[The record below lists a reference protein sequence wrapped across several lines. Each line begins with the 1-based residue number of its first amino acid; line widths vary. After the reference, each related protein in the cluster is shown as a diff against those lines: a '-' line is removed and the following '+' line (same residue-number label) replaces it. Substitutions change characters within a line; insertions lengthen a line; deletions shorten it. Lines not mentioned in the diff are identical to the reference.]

1 MEHKT
6 EKKYAYVEGG
16 GVPLTLATAQPAPHA
31 HMAVPECSLCGQA
44 IAVSAVTPSAGAR
57 RPATPRPTVF
67 PHSVRDLL

>member
-6 EKKYAYVEGG
+6 EKNMLMFKGG
-16 GVPLTLATAQPAPHA
+16 RIPLTLATAQPAPHA

-57 RPATPRPTVF
+57 RPATPGLQCPR
-67 PHSVRDLL
+67 LQK